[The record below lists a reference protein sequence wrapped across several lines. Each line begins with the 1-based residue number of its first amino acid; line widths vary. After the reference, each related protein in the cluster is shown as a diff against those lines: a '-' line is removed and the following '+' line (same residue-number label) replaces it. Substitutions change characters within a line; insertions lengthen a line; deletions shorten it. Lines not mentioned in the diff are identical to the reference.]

1 MKCIKPQL
9 KPKTRRKHTSVSQ
22 QTSLRQDTETT
33 RCHSGMKRHEK
44 RRNETALSK
53 HLWKKEE
60 GKDFTVVWRITA
72 KAKAY
77 TNLIKRC
84 NLCVTDKFFLITKPH
99 MATLNKR
106 NELISTC
113 RHQRKF
119 IRSKVYFNLTRAL
132 CATLVL

>member
-33 RCHSGMKRHEK
+33 RCHSGMKREEM
-44 RRNETALSK
+44 RLRSVSTCGNL
-53 HLWKKEE
+53 KEE

-72 KAKAY
+72 KAKPY